1 MTIPV
6 GTDPGGADGLS
17 VGYTVHAGE
26 RCVCVCGGGAQ
37 CVCYRLGMSLFKS
50 PDRVENVYVNVCV
63 FMNTVCFYEYT
74 VCFSEHYVLCMCAC
88 VIRRE
93 DEEGAFIREVAS

>member
-1 MTIPV
+1 MTVPV

-26 RCVCVCGGGAQ
+26 RCGCVRAQ
-37 CVCYRLGMSLFKS
+37 CVCYRLGTSLFKS
-50 PDRVENVYVNVCV
+50 SVRVENVYVNVCV
-63 FMNTVCFYEYT
+63 FMNIQCVFRGTMSYRY
-74 VCFSEHYVLCMCAC
+74 MCVC

-93 DEEGAFIREVAS
+93 DEVER